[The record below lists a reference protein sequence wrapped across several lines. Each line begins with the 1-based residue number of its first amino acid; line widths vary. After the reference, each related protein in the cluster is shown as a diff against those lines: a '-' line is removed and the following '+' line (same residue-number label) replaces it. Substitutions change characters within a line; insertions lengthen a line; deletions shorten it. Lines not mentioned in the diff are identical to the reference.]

1 MLPNPAAGQ
10 DCARAGRQRN
20 HSPLS
25 VATGGGCWPRGAG
38 GASAGMPRRLLRA
51 ELLPL
56 LRMGTPRI
64 LPSAELLPLQRL
76 PGRRAGR
83 KHRVWQ
89 ERS

>member
-10 DCARAGRQRN
+10 DRAGAGRGGSRH

-38 GASAGMPRRLLRA
+38 GASAGMPRRLPRA

-56 LRMGTPRI
+56 LRLGIPRI
-64 LPSAELLPLQRL
+64 LPSAKLLLFQQL
-76 PGRRAGR
+76 PGRRAG
-83 KHRVWQ
+83 KKQRV
-89 ERS
+89 